1 MNRCDSKESELED
14 AKSKAHSSKIKLDSK
29 QKELG
34 KLVEKEK
41 TVQADFLGLIGENN
55 KFQDYLTKE
64 SVLSSSTLFI
74 AHASPSSKFSA
85 LNH

>member
-14 AKSKAHSSKIKLDSK
+14 AKNKAHSSKIKLDSK

-64 SVLSSSTLFI
+64 SVLSGYTLRIPF
-74 AHASPSSKFSA
+74 FSYTK
-85 LNH
+85 LE